1 MEGRPKKRRIWCRY
15 NWKMSINKELFQ
27 FAGKKKTPDFLPNGF
42 AGTVFGQGLP
52 PVKVKKKKN
61 RRNWQRQKND
71 FLIGARKLVLSRSI
85 FFIKTPKIRLR
96 TPNEVLNK
104 RCLPLRGA
112 TGNPIWDICRQI
124 QKIPIFAPSGPKIA
138 FLVNKVVD
146 LGKTSAGQSSYN
158 MSRRPCANFQQ
169 NLLETFQNRLNLPP
183 NCLVINAPP
192 FFSITLAQGALP

>member
-1 MEGRPKKRRIWCRY
+1 MINDKKSKKKRNFSTATCYLWYPCTSADRSVQKTWNFYGRKTQKERKIRCRY
-15 NWKMSINKELFQ
+15 NWTMSKNKERFQ

-61 RRNWQRQKND
+61 RQNWQRQKND
-71 FLIGARKLVLSRSI
+71 FLIGARILVLSRSI
-85 FFIKTPKIRLR
+85 FFIKTPKICLR
-96 TPNEVLNK
+96 TPKEALNK

-124 QKIPIFAPSGPKIA
+124 QKIPFAQMGPKNA

-146 LGKTSAGQSSYN
+146 SGKTSAGQSS
-158 MSRRPCANFQQ
+158 
-169 NLLETFQNRLNLPP
+169 
-183 NCLVINAPP
+183 
-192 FFSITLAQGALP
+192 

>member
-1 MEGRPKKRRIWCRY
+1 MFEPMFMITWSAKTKNFFNLQAKKDPGFPAKWICRDCIRPGVTPCEGQ
-15 NWKMSINKELFQ
+15 KE
-27 FAGKKKTPDFLPNGF
+27 
-42 AGTVFGQGLP
+42 
-52 PVKVKKKKN
+52 KN

-85 FFIKTPKIRLR
+85 FLIKTPKKRLR

-104 RCLPLRGA
+104 RCLLLRGA
-112 TGNPIWDICRQI
+112 TGNPIWDTCRQI
-124 QKIPIFAPSGPKIA
+124 QKIPIFAQMGPKNA

-146 LGKTSAGQSSYN
+146 LGKTSAGQRSYN

-183 NCLVINAPP
+183 SCLV
-192 FFSITLAQGALP
+192 